1 MGVNS
6 LPEIGSL
13 PLLFDSVIFRC
24 KLFCVSLYVVNRP
37 RMLPSRTAAPGTKLN
52 ERLNPDL
59 TQNHNLQRYPRE
71 DVRHASF
78 RPRERVFF
86 HKATTLEQAH
96 SRNTKLGGLPERHL
110 AHQSWPPIGGR
121 GRCIR
126 GACLGD
132 KIHRRGQN
140 PGHTTGK
147 QVCRRHC
154 GRSLLLLGGPCP

>member
-1 MGVNS
+1 M
-6 LPEIGSL
+6 
-13 PLLFDSVIFRC
+13 
-24 KLFCVSLYVVNRP
+24 VNRP
-37 RMLPSRTAAPGTKLN
+37 RILPSRTAAPGTKLN

-59 TQNHNLQRYPRE
+59 TQNHNLQLYPRE

-121 GRCIR
+121 GQVHPR
-126 GACLGD
+126 GMSG
-132 KIHRRGQN
+132 GQN
-140 PGHTTGK
+140 PSTRSKSWTHHWQTGLSPPL
-147 QVCRRHC
+147 RSFAIASR
-154 GRSLLLLGGPCP
+154 RSLSIIDDLVEEEPHPPPSETMLAPHRLYC